1 MKREVFNFTPHT
13 INETIE
19 GKSYPSIG
27 NIRVS
32 SKRYESSIGKILFN
46 VVFGDLEGWESL
58 YWEETCEEDSLPEG
72 MGVSTKETSDEK
84 RKKEIEDLEKEMG
97 QKVKEFSDK
106 LNNISEKR
114 KDHEELYKGH
124 IS

>member
-58 YWEETCEEDSLPEG
+58 YDIPDDSIIV
-72 MGVSTKETSDEK
+72 VSAMVKNAH
-84 RKKEIEDLEKEMG
+84 
-97 QKVKEFSDK
+97 KEFFQDHAAYAS
-106 LNNISEKR
+106 LLISKQFILVSPG
-114 KDHEELYKGH
+114 ELVRDNEGKVIGCKGFD
-124 IS
+124 I

>member
-32 SKRYESSIGKILFN
+32 SKRYETSIAKILFR

-58 YWEETCEEDSLPEG
+58 KDLPENSIII
-72 MGVSTKETSDEK
+72 VSAVVKNASKQFFMVNEEFGNLLMAKQFIFVSPGELVRDNEGK
-84 RKKEIEDLEKEMG
+84 VIGCKGFDL
-97 QKVKEFSDK
+97 
-106 LNNISEKR
+106 
-114 KDHEELYKGH
+114 
-124 IS
+124 